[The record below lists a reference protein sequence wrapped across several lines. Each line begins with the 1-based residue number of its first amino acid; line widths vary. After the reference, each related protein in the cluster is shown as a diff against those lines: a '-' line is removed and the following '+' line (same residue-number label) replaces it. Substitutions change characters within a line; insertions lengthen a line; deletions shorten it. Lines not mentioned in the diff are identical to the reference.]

1 MRERDEKG
9 NSLLHMCAELNRGRL
24 FEWLLGKRG
33 VEGLLEKNGEG
44 DTPVDIAERMS
55 HRDVLKHVPRSLM

>member
-1 MRERDEKG
+1 
-9 NSLLHMCAELNRGRL
+9 MCAQLNRGRL

-33 VEGLLEKNGEG
+33 VESLLEKNGEG
-44 DTPVDIAERMS
+44 ETPVDIAERMS